1 MNIIFTIRLGLHEKY
16 IFSLHESRQM
26 NECEKKNVP
35 IFLAERLNV
44 SEFFFRK
51 KKKRKKRDDQATM
64 RSCSFNLG
72 VTGQPGVD
80 FPAFT
85 TIPATSFSCR
95 GLKGGY
101 YADLETNCQVSN
113 E

>member
-1 MNIIFTIRLGLHEKY
+1 M
-16 IFSLHESRQM
+16 
-26 NECEKKNVP
+26 KKNVP
-35 IFLAERLNV
+35 IFPAERLNV
-44 SEFFFRK
+44 SEFFFFSK
-51 KKKRKKRDDQATM
+51 KKKKNETIKLCTM

-80 FPAFT
+80 FPALT
-85 TIPATSFSCR
+85 TIPTTSFSCR

-113 E
+113 EQLNIYLAAT